1 MITWQLARE
10 AVVADMIRANDMIA
24 FYQPTTRPLGV
35 INIFVMPSY
44 HLSPIFLFLPSAKK
58 NAPLAEIF
66 FFNPLR
72 TYL

>member
-24 FYQPTTRPLGV
+24 FYQPTTRPPGV

-44 HLSPIFLFLPSAKK
+44 HLSPLFLFLPSAKK
-58 NAPLAEIF
+58 MHRWQKF
-66 FFNPLR
+66 FF
-72 TYL
+72 